1 MALLRRFV
9 RRNDV
14 KPFRPTQ
21 NQTKCKNNN
30 KKVNKITKKIIKI
43 LQQNIVE
50 PVEARPDKQDREF

>member
-21 NQTKCKNNN
+21 NQTKCKNLCVIN
-30 KKVNKITKKIIKI
+30 KKIIKI

-50 PVEARPDKQDREF
+50 PVEARPDNEIENSS